1 MQKNKIH
8 IAIVAP
14 WFPPLTG
21 VAVNRIAAFAKYL
34 KTADTEI
41 SVFTIAEKNAEAFEH
56 NDLYNV
62 YRAPNT
68 AILKFIKTKTT
79 DSKFLH
85 YTKVI
90 WNVCIRYFIKD
101 EYLGWQKNTEKKLEQ
116 VHAEKPIDVVI
127 SSFFPAAS
135 HAATYNFL
143 KDKPGIF
150 WVTDMRDEMSF
161 NTLNS
166 SSVNDYYRKVE
177 QWINCR
183 ANMVTTVSK
192 PILDKYKVILKNINL
207 FAEIRNG
214 YDHNHLPNKHFND
227 IFTVIY
233 AGTFYGKRKPDTFF
247 EAVRQ
252 LHNEGRI
259 DFRWKLKLIGANRN
273 FHIPDSLKNSVEFSP
288 FVPNEK
294 MIPELFNADALLFVN
309 PPTGNTG
316 AFTGKIFEYIS
327 TGKPMIPVT
336 VLQDVAADLI
346 SEYGVGTPVDFY
358 DIEGIKRS
366 FLAAAQLWKNKK
378 MLDIPVEKIMLLH
391 RRKQVD
397 ILYEAIIKNFKK

>member
-14 WFPPLTG
+14 WFPPQTG

-34 KTADTEI
+34 KTEETDI
-41 SVFTIAEKNAEAFEH
+41 SVFTIAENNTETSANSELC
-56 NDLYNV
+56 DV
-62 YRAPNT
+62 YRVSNKAF
-68 AILKFIKTKTT
+68 LKFIKTQTSDT
-79 DSKFLH
+79 KFLH
-85 YTKVI
+85 YSKVL

-101 EYLGWQKNTEKKLEQ
+101 EYRGWQKNTEKKLEQ
-116 VHAEKPIDVVI
+116 VHAGKPIDVVI

-135 HAATYNFL
+135 HAASYNFL
-143 KDKPGIF
+143 KDKPKIF

-177 QWINCR
+177 QWINSR

-192 PILDKYKVILKNINL
+192 PILDKFKVVLKNIDL

-214 YDHNHLPNKHFND
+214 YDHDQVPNNHFND
-227 IFTVIY
+227 VFTVIY

-252 LHNEGRI
+252 LKKEGRI
-259 DFRWKLKLIGANRN
+259 NFSWKLKLIGANRN
-273 FHIPDSLKNSVEFSP
+273 FHIPDSLKNNVEFSP
-288 FVPNEK
+288 FIPNDK

-336 VLQDVAADLI
+336 VLHDVAADLI

-358 DIEGIKRS
+358 DIEGIKQS
-366 FLAAAQLWKNKK
+366 FLGAAQLWKNKET
-378 MLDIPVEKIMLLH
+378 LQIPVEKIKLLH

-397 ILYEAIIKNFKK
+397 ILYDAIINNFEK